1 MRPVLS
7 FPCLR
12 TINGA
17 TVNVL
22 DRCLRSHFSLSA
34 MHGSRFGEYLRQTT
48 DCWAYSPVRRLREFS
63 LFTQPPIDSAGQ
75 GVGAARDWLRI
86 TVLVCFPLPSMTDD
100 DDDARCRWGPC
111 EKDVRFKGEG
121 GQPKS
126 RHSKRGCV
134 DFILQCGQGMGGSLK
149 AQKFCRYPLWMVP
162 NVVGGPFFAPPLQ
175 FL

>member
-1 MRPVLS
+1 MKVPVLS

-22 DRCLRSHFSLSA
+22 DRCLPSFPAISLLSLSA

-63 LFTQPPIDSAGQ
+63 QFTQPPIDKVGQ

-86 TVLVCFPLPSMTDD
+86 TVLVCFPLPSMTDVVVGGG
-100 DDDARCRWGPC
+100 GPFLRLHSNSF
-111 EKDVRFKGEG
+111 ESGNLHSIKDVRIMLRASGWS
-121 GQPKS
+121 KS
-126 RHSKRGCV
+126 RFS
-134 DFILQCGQGMGGSLK
+134 Q
-149 AQKFCRYPLWMVP
+149 
-162 NVVGGPFFAPPLQ
+162 
-175 FL
+175 